1 MESLRCLKYLTRMQV
16 TDSDSDIQL
25 VYYDTELITAVKCFI
40 VEAPVTTFSQT
51 TKR

>member
-1 MESLRCLKYLTRMQV
+1 VESLRCLKYLTRMEV
-16 TDSDSDIQL
+16 TDSDIQL
-25 VYYDTELITAVKCFI
+25 AYYDTELITAVKCFI